1 MSYHFVFPI
10 LFVAEKQ
17 TFLLFNFRFICFV
30 QIFYPYEDK
39 SRYHSTIR
47 KSYYSFQL
55 LLINDT
61 ETFLLSATK
70 KRLVLQNC
78 L

>member
-17 TFLLFNFRFICFV
+17 TFLLSNFRIISFV
-30 QIFYPYEDK
+30 QIFYAYEDK

-47 KSYYSFQL
+47 KSYYSLQL
-55 LLINDT
+55 LLICDT
-61 ETFLLSATK
+61 ETFLLSVTK
-70 KRLVLQNC
+70 NG
-78 L
+78 

>member
-17 TFLLFNFRFICFV
+17 TFLLFNHRFIGFV
-30 QIFYPYEDK
+30 QIFYPCEDK
-39 SRYHSTIR
+39 SRYHSTIG

-55 LLINDT
+55 LLICDT
-61 ETFLLSATK
+61 ELFLLSVTK
-70 KRLVLQNC
+70 NG
-78 L
+78 